1 MKMHR
6 IILMTVAMMLAGGC
20 ANQAKQ
26 PTPHQAG
33 VASWDDARSSV
44 MIGLAKDQYDAG
56 QLDKARQTI
65 NDAIKLSPESA
76 NARILSARIA
86 IEQSQL
92 ELAEKELRLARQFDP
107 RAADADYLSGVVYQ
121 RWQKPDLAFD
131 CYSHACDK
139 GPSEL
144 AYLMAKAEMLVSME
158 RSTEA
163 LQLLQD
169 RVVFFEHSA
178 VIRDAVGELLVGQ
191 KRYPEAVDMLREAS
205 ILTPED
211 LTIKEHLAMV
221 YFYAHQSGDALE
233 SLNRLVANDKFAH
246 RGDLRAAIGE
256 CDCELGEY
264 RDARAAFEV
273 ATQLDP
279 GSAGWWIGLAKAAIQ
294 CSDYQRA
301 ELSLHKAMA
310 LDAGNSQA
318 NLLMGCLRLRQ
329 DRLPEALAA
338 FNKVSSGDNADS
350 LSLCMS
356 GYVLQK
362 LGRTHEAAE
371 YYKKALQRDPHDE
384 LAAQL
389 MAGVDPQQ

>member
-1 MKMHR
+1 
-6 IILMTVAMMLAGGC
+6 
-20 ANQAKQ
+20 
-26 PTPHQAG
+26 
-33 VASWDDARSSV
+33 
-44 MIGLAKDQYDAG
+44 
-56 QLDKARQTI
+56 
-65 NDAIKLSPESA
+65 
-76 NARILSARIA
+76 
-86 IEQSQL
+86 
-92 ELAEKELRLARQFDP
+92 
-107 RAADADYLSGVVYQ
+107 
-121 RWQKPDLAFD
+121 
-131 CYSHACDK
+131 
-139 GPSEL
+139 
-144 AYLMAKAEMLVSME
+144 MLVSME

-163 LQLLQD
+163 LKLLQD

-211 LTIKEHLAMV
+211 LTIKEHLAMA
-221 YFYAHQSGDALE
+221 YFYAHQYGDALE

-246 RGDLRAAIGE
+246 RADLRAAIGE

-264 RDARAAFEV
+264 RDAREAFEV

-279 GSAGWWIGLAKAAIQ
+279 ASAGWWIGLAKAALQ
-294 CSDYQRA
+294 CNDYQRV
-301 ELSLHKAMA
+301 ETSLRRARA
-310 LDAGNSQA
+310 LDANSSQA

-371 YYKKALQRDPHDE
+371 YYNKALQRDPHDE
-384 LAAQL
+384 LATQL
-389 MAGVDPQQ
+389 MAGIDPQQ